1 MPANPG
7 TRPTPWPTVSVVVPT
22 FRRPGPLGRCLQSLA
37 QLDYPR
43 DRLEVIVV
51 DDGGQDLSA
60 TGLSDLLPGV
70 PVRLVIQ
77 PVNSGP
83 ATARNR
89 GAREASGALL
99 AFTDDDCRPHPAWL
113 LDLATAVEEQPTAL
127 VGGRV
132 DNALSHNPFAVAS
145 QDLVNYLIGYFPEAR
160 SLRPF
165 FTSNN
170 MACRRDDFLRLGGFD
185 ETFRFSAGEDRDLSE
200 RWAAEIGPLRH
211 LAGAVVDH
219 HHELTLG
226 RFVRQHH
233 YYGRGAVHLAR
244 RRHRRGQERPRPEP
258 LAFYGGMLAAP
269 IRRHGW
275 RRGSRVAG
283 LTALSQVASMT
294 GMVAEILWPSLD
306 TGSRVPP
313 D

>member
-1 MPANPG
+1 MATNPVA
-7 TRPTPWPTVSVVVPT
+7 RSTPWPTVSVVVPT

-43 DRLEVIVV
+43 ERLEVIVV
-51 DDGGQDLSA
+51 DDGGHDLSSA
-60 TGLSDLLPGV
+60 ALAGFAPGV
-70 PVRLVIQ
+70 GVRLLVQ
-77 PVNSGP
+77 PANSGP
-83 ATARNR
+83 AAARNR
-89 GAREASGALL
+89 GAREASGTLV
-99 AFTDDDCRPHPAWL
+99 AFTDDDCRPRPAWL
-113 LDLATAVEEQPTAL
+113 FDLATAVEEEPSAL

-132 DNALSHNPFAVAS
+132 DNALGQNPFAVAS
-145 QDLVNYLIGYFPEAR
+145 QDLVSYLIGYFPKAR

-170 MACRRDDFLRLGGFD
+170 MACRREAFLRLGGFD
-185 ETFRFSAGEDRDLSE
+185 ESFRFSAGEDRDLSE

-219 HHELTLG
+219 HHELTFR

-244 RRHRRGQERPRPEP
+244 RRHRRGQERPRPEGFG
-258 LAFYGGMLAAP
+258 FYGRMLAAP
-269 IRRHGW
+269 VRHYGW
-275 RRGSRVAG
+275 RRGVPVAL
-283 LTALSQVASMT
+283 LTALSQAASLT
-294 GMVAEILWPSLD
+294 GMLTEILWPSLD
-306 TGSRVPP
+306 EGARSPP